1 MNYFHQ
7 NTPTNF
13 KSHLNSPII
22 LNGIWRVALVEV
34 NISSSISKSNDIYL
48 HYDICDDSI
57 VNGNRKPLLRRLM
70 TVETG
75 NWSAIL
81 ETPHYVPVKLSE
93 IDNIGIY
100 ITDDHGGLVSFLDYP
115 STVTLHFKAFPFL

>member
-1 MNYFHQ
+1 M
-7 NTPTNF
+7 
-13 KSHLNSPII
+13 
-22 LNGIWRVALVEV
+22 EV

-48 HYDICDDSI
+48 HSDICDDSN

-70 TVETG
+70 TVEPG

-93 IDNIGIY
+93 IDNIEIY
-100 ITDDHGGLVSFLDYP
+100 ITDEHGGLVSFLDYP